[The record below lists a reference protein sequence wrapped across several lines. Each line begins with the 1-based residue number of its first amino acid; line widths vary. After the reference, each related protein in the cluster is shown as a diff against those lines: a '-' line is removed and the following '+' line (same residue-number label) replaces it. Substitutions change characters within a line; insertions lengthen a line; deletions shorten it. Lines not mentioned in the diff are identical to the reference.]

1 MGPKLITACT
11 YVNSFQ
17 AEMARIA
24 LAQAGIQSWVNG
36 SLMAASSALGFSNH
50 VNGVQLD
57 IDEKDAEAA
66 WQVLNADPR
75 LLGAIVP
82 ASHELDD
89 AACLSCGAAMDEEEI
104 ECKKCGWT
112 FAIEREEEAGEEQES
127 EEEPQ

>member
-1 MGPKLITACT
+1 VGPKLITACT

-17 AEMARIA
+17 AEMARMA

-66 WQVLNADPR
+66 WEVLNADPR
-75 LLGAIVP
+75 LLGAIIP
-82 ASHELDD
+82 ASSELDD
-89 AACLSCGAAMDEEEI
+89 TACLSCNAPMSEEEI

-112 FAIEREEEAGEEQES
+112 FAIERS
-127 EEEPQ
+127 EEDEDAEDEKGE